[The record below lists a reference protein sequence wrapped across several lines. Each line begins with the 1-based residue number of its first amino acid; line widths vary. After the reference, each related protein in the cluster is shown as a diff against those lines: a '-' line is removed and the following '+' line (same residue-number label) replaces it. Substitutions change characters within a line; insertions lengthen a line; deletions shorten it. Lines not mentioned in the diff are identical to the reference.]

1 MTNRWIKKGY
11 CPRRNLEEHARL
23 LGRKKS
29 PIPILLA
36 RSMYIYMHICGTYPV
51 IWIYMIISHII
62 FHIIFHMIYISH
74 HILKKWLVIA
84 PSDDP
89 RWNLNACGWR
99 QWIASSRHPQRAPGV
114 NVCRVSGPNHRS
126 FFESFAILI
135 ILYIYIIYLFI
146 IIYSYLLLSTIICYY
161 IILCHIILYYMTFV
175 QVKYQRNVFSPS
187 TGFFL

>member
-1 MTNRWIKKGY
+1 
-11 CPRRNLEEHARL
+11 
-23 LGRKKS
+23 
-29 PIPILLA
+29 
-36 RSMYIYMHICGTYPV
+36 
-51 IWIYMIISHII
+51 
-62 FHIIFHMIYISH
+62 MIYISH

-135 ILYIYIIYLFI
+135 ILYIYILFI
-146 IIYSYLLLSTIICYY
+146 YLLLFILIYYYLLLFVIISYYVILYY
-161 IILCHIILYYMTFV
+161 IILYDFCAGQISTKCFFPIHRVLFV
-175 QVKYQRNVFSPS
+175 GPQGLFISVGWLKHWKIYRKKQGV
-187 TGFFL
+187 L

>member
-1 MTNRWIKKGY
+1 MTNRWIKNGY
-11 CPRRNLEEHARL
+11 QPEKSRRKCATLGTKKITHPHIVGEEYVYLYAHMWHISCYMNLY
-23 LGRKKS
+23 S
-29 PIPILLA
+29 
-36 RSMYIYMHICGTYPV
+36 
-51 IWIYMIISHII
+51 II

-114 NVCRVSGPNHRS
+114 SVCRVSGPNHRS

-135 ILYIYIIYLFI
+135 ILYIFICLFI
-146 IIYSYLLLSTIICYY
+146 YLLLFILIYYYLLLFVIISY
-161 IILCHIILYYMTFV
+161 HIILYYITFV

>member
-1 MTNRWIKKGY
+1 
-11 CPRRNLEEHARL
+11 
-23 LGRKKS
+23 
-29 PIPILLA
+29 
-36 RSMYIYMHICGTYPV
+36 MYIYMILYAHMWHISS
-51 IWIYMIISHII
+51 YMNLYSIIFHMI

-74 HILKKWLVIA
+74 HILKKWLVIP

-114 NVCRVSGPNHRS
+114 KVCRVSGPNHRS

-135 ILYIYIIYLFI
+135 ILYIYIYLFI
-146 IIYSYLLLSTIICYY
+146 YYYLLLFVIISYH
-161 IILCHIILYYMTFV
+161 IILCIILYHIAFV

-187 TGFFL
+187 TRFFL